1 MFFEWHMIG
10 MVPFEFSCAQP
21 SSSMLATVQH
31 RPDKH
36 QPQPSLRVLNSVVA
50 FAARCGAFT
59 GVVL

>member
-1 MFFEWHMIG
+1 MIR
-10 MVPFEFSCAQP
+10 MVPFELSCAQP

-36 QPQPSLRVLNSVVA
+36 QPQPSLRVLTSVVA